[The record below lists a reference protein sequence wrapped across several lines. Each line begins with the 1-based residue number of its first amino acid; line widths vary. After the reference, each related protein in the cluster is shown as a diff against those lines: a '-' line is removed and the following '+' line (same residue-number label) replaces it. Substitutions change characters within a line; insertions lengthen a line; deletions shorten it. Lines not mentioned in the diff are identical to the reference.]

1 MTGTHHNKEM
11 FDSTKTRPLGTT
23 EQNWSLAVSRGTGT
37 TALVLQM
44 AKSPSETPLLH
55 EILIK
60 LRKTHPLLRSK
71 LHHNATT
78 NEYTLLQSTTTAPV
92 AIEFHDIPST
102 TRLLQ
107 TLSAKQGSNNLSPCH
122 LILEHE
128 LNINSWSDPN
138 SFPTKGI
145 DVIFASVY
153 ALSDAKCAIVLR
165 LHASICD
172 RTTAVSLLME
182 LMGLVVEAE
191 GGGTQPGIKNDGEG
205 KMGIESMIPNG
216 MAKKTFWAHGMDML
230 GYSVNS
236 LRLTNLKFKNTKL
249 PRSSE
254 VVRLQMNTHHTAG
267 ILAGC
272 KSRGIKLCGALAA
285 AGLIAAHS
293 TKPESDQLKKKYG
306 VVTIID
312 CRPLLEPALSTHH
325 YGLYQSA
332 LLNTHT
338 LKGTENLWDLA
349 IRCYNDFARYK
360 KCNKH
365 FSDMTD
371 INFLMR
377 KAIEN
382 PSLTASS
389 SLRTSLISVFEDPV
403 IDNTNQMQQ
412 GIGVEDYIGC
422 ASVHGVGPSIG
433 IFDTIRDGE
442 LDCACVYPSPLHSR
456 EQMNAMVDHMKK
468 ILIDG
473 SSD

>member
-1 MTGTHHNKEM
+1 M
-11 FDSTKTRPLGTT
+11 STT

-37 TALVLQM
+37 TVLVLQM

-71 LHHNATT
+71 LHYNATT
-78 NEYTLLQSTTTAPV
+78 NEYTLLTSTTTTTPQV
-92 AIEFHDIPST
+92 DIEFHDIPST

-107 TLSAKQGSNNLSPCH
+107 TLSAKQGSNNLSPSH

-138 SFPTKGI
+138 SFPPKGI

-191 GGGTQPGIKNDGEG
+191 GGGTKPGIKNDGEG

-254 VVRLQMNTHHTAG
+254 V
-267 ILAGC
+267 GC

-285 AGLIAAHS
+285 AGLIAAHA

-312 CRPLLEPALSTHH
+312 CRPFLNLLFPLIIM
-325 YGLYQSA
+325 SA

-338 LKGTENLWDLA
+338 LKGTEKLWDLA
-349 IRCYNDFARYK
+349 VRCYNDFARYK

-371 INFLMR
+371 INYLMR

-412 GIGVEDYIGC
+412 EIGVEDYIGC

-456 EQMNAMVDHMKK
+456 DQMNAMVDHMKK